1 MFKGNPTAS
10 QHRSD
15 SAGFTLVE
23 LMVVIAVAAILVG
36 LAVPGLRNLLAA
48 NRAVGI
54 TDSFASAL
62 NEARSEAGKLGVPV
76 ALTTAGG
83 VNWGTGGWTMFVD
96 TNGNGQIDAGQT
108 PPEVML
114 RQAAPLPATYTLTA
128 NGASAAAFAGQFW
141 FDSTG
146 RLLDDTGAPSAATAQ
161 FQVCEGGGP
170 PAGVARLITV
180 SASGRVRIAQNN
192 AQGQPIDDSGN
203 AVTTCP

>member
-1 MFKGNPTAS
+1 MLKGNLTATR
-10 QHRSD
+10 HRSD

-36 LAVPGLRNLLAA
+36 LAVPGMQGLMAA
-48 NRAVGI
+48 NHALAI

-76 ALTTAGG
+76 ALTTGG
-83 VNWGTGGWTMFVD
+83 GANWGAAGWRMFVD

-108 PPEVML
+108 PPEVLL

-128 NGASAAAFAGQFW
+128 NGASAAAFSTQFW

-146 RLLDDTGAPSAATAQ
+146 RLLDNTGAPSAAIAQ
-161 FQVCEGGGP
+161 FQVCQGGGP

-192 AQGQPIDDSGN
+192 ASGQPIDDSGN
-203 AVTTCP
+203 AVTACP

>member
-1 MFKGNPTAS
+1 MLKGNPTATH
-10 QHRSD
+10 HRSD

-36 LAVPGLRNLLAA
+36 LAVPGLRNLMAA
-48 NRAVGI
+48 NQALGI

-76 ALTTAGG
+76 ALTT
-83 VNWGTGGWTMFVD
+83 TGGLSWGAGWNMFVD
-96 TNGNGQIDAGQT
+96 TNGNGVLDAGQT
-108 PPEVML
+108 PPEVVL

-128 NGASAAAFAGQFW
+128 NGASAAAFAGKFW

-146 RLLDDTGAPSAATAQ
+146 RLLNNTGASSVASAQ
-161 FQVCEGGGP
+161 FQVCQAGGP
-170 PAGVARLITV
+170 PAGVARLITI

>member
-1 MFKGNPTAS
+1 MLKGNPTATNP
-10 QHRSD
+10 RSD

-36 LAVPGLRNLLAA
+36 LAVPGLRNLMAA
-48 NRAVGI
+48 NQALGI

-76 ALTTAGG
+76 ALTTTGG
-83 VNWGTGGWTMFVD
+83 ANWGTAGWQMFVD

-108 PPEVML
+108 PPEVLL
-114 RQAAPLPATYTLTA
+114 RQAGPLPATYTLTA
-128 NGASAAAFAGQFW
+128 NGASAAAFSTQFW

-146 RLLDDTGAPSAATAQ
+146 RLLNNTSASSAVPAQ
-161 FQVCEGGGP
+161 FQICQGGGP

-180 SASGRVRIAQNN
+180 SPSGRVRIAQNN
-192 AQGQPIDDSGN
+192 SSGQPIDDSGN